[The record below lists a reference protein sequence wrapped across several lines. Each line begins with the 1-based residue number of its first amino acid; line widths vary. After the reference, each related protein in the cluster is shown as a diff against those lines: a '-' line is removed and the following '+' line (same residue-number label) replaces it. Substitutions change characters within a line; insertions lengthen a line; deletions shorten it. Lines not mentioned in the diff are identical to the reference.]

1 MMKTLRVITEDI
13 QMHTINQVKLGEIRP
28 ITVKMREIRRLVLTM

>member
-13 QMHTINQVKLGEIRP
+13 QMHTINLVKLGEIRP
-28 ITVKMREIRRLVLTM
+28 ITVKMREIKGLF